1 MANEFVIRIRA
12 DDAASATIK
21 KVQAALGKVTEPI
34 EKAQKKVGRLGDA
47 GQVNLARLRKS
58 LGSVG
63 RAAQGVVERIAQIIP
78 GLTALGGAA
87 SIASIAALTAKFSAF
102 GFGLNKSSRL
112 LGMNAQDLA
121 AWHVA
126 AKRAGMSAEEFD
138 SSMNSSQMAIRA
150 AAFGADPHAMVVLQ
164 KMGVEIK
171 RNNDG
176 SIDYLTTQQRIMKAL
191 QAQKSVQG
199 QRDAANTLGMG
210 GLLPMIQQGTWQ
222 EDKARAMR
230 KGLIPSDAEI
240 ARAKDFR
247 NDVNDLQD
255 SVSGLGNS
263 IGSALIP
270 VLGPVVK
277 AISKWLDQNRA
288 KVAEK
293 IASAVQKFTNWLA
306 SVNWGEVTSNV
317 KSLWDTMGGLKGAAV
332 AIAAVTFA
340 SPIAGLLSLVTQAT
354 RLSGILLP
362 LVANPAVLAVL
373 GATVALRAAT
383 DIKSLNEGEDEYLN
397 DGRRAKQGSKWTD
410 PATLDSGEA
419 GAKGRADY
427 IFARLKRAGFT
438 DAQAAGQVGSLLQEN
453 STLDPTKANAASGN
467 SGIAQ
472 WGKARKRDFEKTFHK
487 RFEKSNFEDQVNF
500 MLWELK
506 NTETVADKRIRMAK
520 TADQAAEIHAREYE
534 RPAAEEANIPRRQAL
549 ARAVLAEQTTQ
560 RRVDVPAQAA
570 TGAFN
575 PNEHPAQPQQN
586 ASSEPPAE
594 PPKVSDDAAARGER
608 LAQLR
613 EQAEHRL
620 HVTFDNVPAGVRPS
634 VKAPDGSHL
643 PTTVNYSLSD
653 MGAMS

>member
-21 KVQAALGKVTEPI
+21 KIQTALGKVTEPV

-47 GQVNLARLRKS
+47 GQAGLARLRKG
-58 LGSVG
+58 LGSVA
-63 RAAQGVVERIAQIIP
+63 RAAQSVVERIVQIIP

-87 SIASIAALTAKFSAF
+87 SIAGIAALTTKFGAF
-102 GFGLNKSSRL
+102 GFSLSKSSQL

-199 QRDAANTLGMG
+199 QRDAANALGMG

-263 IGSALIP
+263 IGSALVP

-277 AISKWLDQNRA
+277 AVSAWLDQNRA

-293 IASAVQKFTNWLA
+293 IAAAVQKFTNWL
-306 SVNWGEVTSNV
+306 SSINWGEVTSKV
-317 KSLWDTMGGLKGAAV
+317 KSLWDMMGGLKGAAV

-340 SPIAGLLSLVTQAT
+340 SPIAGLLALVTQAS

-373 GATVALRAAT
+373 GMTYS
-383 DIKSLNEGEDEYLN
+383 KGLNEGEDAYLDN
-397 DGRRAKQGSKWTD
+397 GRRAKLGDVWDGD
-410 PATLDSGEA
+410 PAGQR
-419 GAKGRADY
+419 RASASRPDASVKERSAY
-427 IFARLKRAGFT
+427 IFGRLKDAGFT

-453 STLDPTKANAASGN
+453 YTLDPSVVNGIGAA
-467 SGIAQ
+467 GIAQ
-472 WGKARKRDFEKTFHK
+472 WVGPRAKQFR
-487 RFEKSNFEDQVNF
+487 NQVGVDVKDASLGQQVDF

-506 NTETVADKRIRMAK
+506 NTETLADKRLRMAK
-520 TADQAAEIHAREYE
+520 TVDQAAEIHAREYE
-534 RPAAEEANIPRRQAL
+534 RPGAEEANIARRQTL
-549 ARAVLAEQTTQ
+549 GRAVLAEQTQ
-560 RRVDVPAQAA
+560 SPKPESPAVAEVDAP
-570 TGAFN
+570 GR
-575 PNEHPAQPQQN
+575 E
-586 ASSEPPAE
+586 
-594 PPKVSDDAAARGER
+594 ER
-608 LAQLR
+608 LAQLQQ
-613 EQAEHRL
+613 QASTTL

-634 VKAPDGSHL
+634 AKTSDGGYL
-643 PTTVNYSLSD
+643 PTKVNYSLSD
-653 MGAMS
+653 MGAMP